1 MSYVANQLYS
11 VDAVRGLDRCAID
24 THGIPGYDLM
34 RRAGGGLFESVFERV
49 PDARHW
55 VVVCGA
61 GNNAGDGY
69 VVAALALKS
78 DRLHSVIALSDPGK
92 LTGDAKKAFD
102 DFVDAGG
109 AVDNWSGE
117 LPSDWDLVIDAIL
130 GSGLDR
136 DVAGDFADAIQA
148 INHSGLPVASVDIP
162 SGLNGDTGHI
172 MGVAVSADMTRS
184 FVGWKAGM
192 FIEDGPDV
200 CGELDL
206 DTLGVPEA
214 CYKGVDPVMRTIPHD
229 VLDDVL
235 PPRGRTTHKGVFGH
249 VLVVGGGPGMPGA
262 VRLCGEAALR
272 SGSGLVSVATHP
284 SHAAA
289 IVTGRPELMCHAVS
303 EPDDLRALLKQ
314 VDVVAF
320 GPGLGQSDWST
331 AVFEVVADSRLPS
344 VWDADALNL
353 LAMHQGMSEHRII
366 TPHPGEAARLL
377 GVSTSDVQRDRVAA
391 VQQLQSRY
399 GGVAVLKGAG
409 TLVDDGNDTPWLC
422 TAGNPGMAAPGMGDT
437 LTGIIASLMGQGL
450 HPSLAAAAGVQSH
463 AAAGD
468 LASLDGERG
477 LMASD
482 LLDSLRFVVN
492 P

>member
-1 MSYVANQLYS
+1 MSYVASQLYS
-11 VDAVRGLDRCAID
+11 VDAVRGLDRCAIE

-34 RRAGGGLFESVFERV
+34 RRAGGGLFESVFERM

-55 VVVCGA
+55 VIVCGG

-78 DRLHSVIALSDPGK
+78 DRLHSVIALSDPDK
-92 LTGDAKKAFD
+92 LGGDARKAFD
-102 DFVDAGG
+102 DYVDAGG
-109 AVDNWSGE
+109 SVDAWKGQ
-117 LPSDWDLVIDAIL
+117 LPGDGDLVIDAIL

-136 DVAGDFADAIQA
+136 DVAGDYADAIHA

-162 SGLNGDTGHI
+162 SGLNGDTGRI

-192 FIEDGPDV
+192 FIEDGPDA
-200 CGELDL
+200 CGQLDL
-206 DTLGVPEA
+206 DTIGVPEA
-214 CYKGVDPVMRTIPHD
+214 CYQGADAVMQTIPHD

-235 PPRGRTTHKGVFGH
+235 PPRGRTTHKGDFGH

-272 SGSGLVSVATHP
+272 TGSGRVSVATHP
-284 SHAAA
+284 SHASSIA
-289 IVTGRPELMCHAVS
+289 IGRPELMCHAVS
-303 EPDDLRALLKQ
+303 GPDELKALLEK
-314 VDVVAF
+314 VEVVAF
-320 GPGLGQSDWST
+320 GPGLGQSDWSV
-331 AVFEVVADSRLPS
+331 AVHEVVASSRLPA

-353 LAMHQGMSEHRII
+353 LAQHQDPSDHRII

-377 GVSTSDVQRDRVAA
+377 GASTTDVQSDRVAA
-391 VQQLQSRY
+391 AQQLQIRY

-409 TLVDDGNDTPWLC
+409 TLVNDGHGPPWLC
-422 TAGNPGMAAPGMGDT
+422 TAGNPGMAAPGMGDA
-437 LTGIIASLMGQGL
+437 LTGIIASLLGQGL
-450 HPSLAAAAGVQSH
+450 EPTLAATAGVQTH

-482 LLDSLRFVVN
+482 LIDNLRFVVN